1 MNIEKV
7 QIVFQEVFEDPGL
20 KILPEMTAKDVVG
33 WDSFNHIN
41 LIMGLESA
49 FDIIFSTDEIVEMAN
64 VGDMIVILQRK
75 GIDVSW

>member
-41 LIMGLESA
+41 LIMELESA

-75 GIDVSW
+75 GIGVSW

>member
-41 LIMGLESA
+41 LIMELESA

>member
-64 VGDMIVILQRK
+64 VGDLLVILQRK

>member
-1 MNIEKV
+1 
-7 QIVFQEVFEDPGL
+7 
-20 KILPEMTAKDVVG
+20 MTAKDVVG

-64 VGDMIVILQRK
+64 VGDLLVILQRK